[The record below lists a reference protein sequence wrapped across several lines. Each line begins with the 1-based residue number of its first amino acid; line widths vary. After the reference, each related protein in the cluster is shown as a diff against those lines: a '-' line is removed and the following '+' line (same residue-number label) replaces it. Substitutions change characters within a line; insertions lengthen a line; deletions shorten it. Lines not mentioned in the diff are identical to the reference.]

1 MLRVTRYLGVVALAM
16 IAALSGGAVAQQGG
30 QGAAQQG
37 AAQQRAGPPGQA
49 AARITLVYEREV
61 YAYSGAGRRDPFRP
75 LTGDAEMGPRF
86 EELTL
91 QGIIFSTG
99 RGRSVA
105 LITDSD
111 GRVHRARVGDLVG
124 NARVIEIGPSRVVM
138 AVDNFGNIRQEMLEL
153 PERGGAVR

>member
-91 QGIIFSTG
+91 QGIIFS
-99 RGRSVA
+99 
-105 LITDSD
+105 
-111 GRVHRARVGDLVG
+111 
-124 NARVIEIGPSRVVM
+124 
-138 AVDNFGNIRQEMLEL
+138 
-153 PERGGAVR
+153 